1 MSDGRPTGDLPPA
14 VSRSAPYAA
23 APVAGL
29 GHAPAPA
36 YSSHTMP
43 WGQPGLHAPAD
54 VAPAWPF
61 RTHLELAAFP
71 SAVSCAR
78 AHVRSVAREW
88 GLTELADTAELLAS
102 ELATNAIRASERLR
116 TRSDLES
123 VPVVRIWLASDQTS
137 IAIHVWDGDDEMPLR
152 KDVGPD
158 DESGRGLV
166 LVESLAQD
174 WGAYREQNGKAVWV
188 VIIAAPCEPDES
200 PADPPV
206 TGATGHPP
214 GWD

>member
-23 APVAGL
+23 ALVAGL

-36 YSSHTMP
+36 YSSHTMAS
-43 WGQPGLHAPAD
+43 GQPGLHAPAD
-54 VAPAWPF
+54 VAPTWPF

-88 GLTELADTAELLAS
+88 GPADLAATAELLAS
-102 ELATNAIRASERLR
+102 ELVTNAIRASEQLT
-116 TRSDLES
+116 TRADLPS
-123 VPVVRIWLASDQTS
+123 IPVVRIWLAFDETY
-137 IAIHVWDGDDEMPLR
+137 IAIHVWDGDNEMPVR

-158 DESGRGLV
+158 DEGGRGLM
-166 LVESLAQD
+166 LVESLGQD
-174 WGAYREQNGKAVWV
+174 WGAYREQNGKVVWV
-188 VIIAAPCEPDES
+188 VIGGVPDCC
-200 PADPPV
+200 
-206 TGATGHPP
+206 H
-214 GWD
+214 